1 MVTYLSDNR
10 TDFKAQKWLQIN
22 SCGTE
27 EIDDFAYAV
36 VRDQGR
42 CDYHVLYVKQGE
54 MQLEIA
60 GKSTVLKEGESAFY
74 AKGDRQF
81 YIIPHDKDA
90 VIYWLHFT
98 GTSVEDMLCSL
109 SLTES
114 RIIPIKSKAQFE
126 GCFSQLIHTHILS
139 TATHEQE
146 ETALLL
152 QLLTQLFLACQKES
166 ISNYHEIYSAAE
178 YICDHFAEELDMDQ
192 LAENLHLSK
201 SRFAHLFKELVGSSP
216 SNYQQKLR
224 LEKARHYLL
233 HTSQS
238 VKEIAHAVGY
248 SDALYFS
255 RLFRKKYD
263 VSPKDFRR
271 ANGISFEDLDR

>member
-1 MVTYLSDNR
+1 MITYLSDNR
-10 TDFKAQKWLQIN
+10 TDFKAHKYLQVN

-27 EIDDFAYAV
+27 DIGDFSYAV

-42 CDYHVLYVKQGE
+42 FDYHVLYVKQGE
-54 MQLEIA
+54 MKLEIA
-60 GKSTVLKEGESAFY
+60 GEITKLKEGESAFY

-81 YIIPHDKDA
+81 YIIPHDKDT

-98 GTSVEDMLCSL
+98 GTSVEDVLASL

-114 RIIPIKSKAQFE
+114 RVIPIKSRTQFE
-126 GCFSQLIHTHILS
+126 SLFSQLIHTHMLS
-139 TATHEQE
+139 TPTHEQE
-146 ETALLL
+146 ENTLLL
-152 QLLTQLFLACQKES
+152 QLLTQLFLACQKEP
-166 ISNYHEIYSAAE
+166 ISNYREIYSTAE
-178 YICDHFAEELDMDQ
+178 YIYDHFAEDLDLDQ
-192 LAENLHLSK
+192 LAEKLHISK
-201 SRFAHLFKELVGSSP
+201 SHFAHLFKELVGCSP

-224 LEKARHYLL
+224 LDKARHYLL

-263 VSPKDFRR
+263 ISPKDFRK
-271 ANGISFEDLDR
+271 ASGIAFENINA